1 MKTSPGSCLGCRWAR
16 TREGD
21 WVSSR
26 SVIDVG
32 VIIRHLV
39 ENFVHALKKE
49 IPSAFLRATGKRLRI
64 EAATSMRFITAERA
78 APARPRLHLALCQF
92 FGARVTLSSGTGFQ
106 AEQILL
112 MLFLES
118 RSQRQ
123 LRKKMT

>member
-1 MKTSPGSCLGCRWAR
+1 
-16 TREGD
+16 
-21 WVSSR
+21 
-26 SVIDVG
+26 VIDVG

-64 EAATSMRFITAERA
+64 EAATSMRVYYRRTGCS
-78 APARPRLHLALCQF
+78 RPTSSTSRLCQF

-106 AEQILL
+106 AEPMLL